1 MARRVGFGDKD
12 RNETRRDAARW
23 ERPNVEGREAR
34 AARNSSHKTQHGSAP
49 RRSSES
55 APWGKAL
62 IRFIGMGLLAAWAVG
77 NLGGLELARQRLEA
91 LLQGQG
97 DLEALFL
104 ALIGPAIFM
113 VALFLITGRR
123 GPRRAEVAPRQK
135 TERRTTAR
143 EDAGANALRP
153 TPRRESAAEREV
165 EDVRSPQ
172 VRSHPANAEAFGSN
186 SARSSDVPS
195 NSRAGPTVIAV
206 IIGLFVASMTNFVF
220 GIIAGLVLYQFLSK
234 AQRGAA
240 EQTNSNGPQFEGFE
254 GAKARRAA
262 ERHHREHPEAA
273 EAIESVSTA
282 GRIAG
287 IVFLSL
293 WLIGWTFGIIMVSGL
308 FFADDGP
315 QRWFAL
321 VWLAAAVFG
330 WFFAV
335 YALWRLI
342 LGKPLPTRN
351 GDKSS
356 NSA

>member
-34 AARNSSHKTQHGSAP
+34 AARNSSHKTQNGSAP

-220 GIIAGLVLYQFLSK
+220 GIIAGLVSY
-234 AQRGAA
+234 
-240 EQTNSNGPQFEGFE
+240 
-254 GAKARRAA
+254 
-262 ERHHREHPEAA
+262 HRW
-273 EAIESVSTA
+273 T
-282 GRIAG
+282 RI
-287 IVFLSL
+287 IPCLVFHISFC
-293 WLIGWTFGIIMVSGL
+293 GY
-308 FFADDGP
+308 P
-315 QRWFAL
+315 
-321 VWLAAAVFG
+321 
-330 WFFAV
+330 
-335 YALWRLI
+335 
-342 LGKPLPTRN
+342 
-351 GDKSS
+351 
-356 NSA
+356 